1 MKGEDRTNKQFEDEL
16 VELVQEISELEIS
29 EVKFKREKEE
39 KEKLLVQLIQSV
51 KMAGVENLA
60 SGIAHEF
67 NNLLQIMKGH
77 AEFAQRTKKAEDME
91 EALDIVLKASDK
103 IENLIKD
110 LLAFSRKESFE
121 KVLCDITEPL
131 ESVLS
136 LTEEEFK
143 KHNIEIVRKY
153 EKISAVEVN
162 KVEMQRVFLN
172 MVTNARDAMLPMGG
186 NLEVGVKQAGENVE
200 VRFTDTGKGIKDANL
215 RRVFEP
221 FYTTHVEV
229 EEDSW
234 LKGIG
239 LGLSVSYRIVKR
251 HGGMIE
257 VESEIGKGTT
267 FTVKL
272 PAKGDRTEEK
282 REERKE
288 MAKPESKN
296 ILIVDDEEEIC
307 KMFTKWLS
315 LDGHRVKSALTG
327 RDAVDLIKKDSFN
340 VVFLDVVM
348 PGVPSIEVLEEIKNI
363 SPETKVVMITGKL
376 MDKDLLSDLMQK
388 GAIGYLQK
396 PFKIEDIKQI
406 IG

>member
-1 MKGEDRTNKQFEDEL
+1 MQPQVMNLNDTVHSVAKMLERLIGE
-16 VELVQEISELEIS
+16 
-29 EVKFKREKEE
+29 
-39 KEKLLVQLIQSV
+39 
-51 KMAGVENLA
+51 
-60 SGIAHEF
+60 
-67 NNLLQIMKGH
+67 
-77 AEFAQRTKKAEDME
+77 
-91 EALDIVLKASDK
+91 
-103 IENLIKD
+103 
-110 LLAFSRKESFE
+110 
-121 KVLCDITEPL
+121 
-131 ESVLS
+131 
-136 LTEEEFK
+136 
-143 KHNIEIVRKY
+143 NIE
-153 EKISAVEVN
+153 
-162 KVEMQRVFLN
+162 LN
-172 MVTNARDAMLPMGG
+172 VIAESNLWEINMDPSQAEQVIINLVTNARDAMLPMGG
-186 NLEVGVKQAGENVE
+186 NLEVGVGQAGGNVE
-200 VRFTDTGKGIKDANL
+200 VKFTDTGRGIKEANL

-272 PAKGDRTEEK
+272 PAKGERAEEK

-315 LDGHRVKSALTG
+315 LDGHRVKYALTG
-327 RDAVDLIKKDSFN
+327 RDAVDLVKKDGFN
-340 VVFLDVVM
+340 VVFLDIVM
-348 PGVPSIEVLEEIKNI
+348 PGVPSIDVLEEIKKI

-376 MDKDLLSDLMQK
+376 MDKDLLGELMQK
-388 GAIGYLQK
+388 GAVGYLQK
-396 PFKIEDIKQI
+396 PFKIEDIKEI
-406 IG
+406 LG

>member
-1 MKGEDRTNKQFEDEL
+1 MKAKDTTNKKFEEEL

-29 EVKFKREKEE
+29 EVKLKREKEE

-91 EALDIVLKASDK
+91 EAIDIVIKASYK

-143 KHNIEIVRKY
+143 KYNIEIVRKY
-153 EKISAVEVN
+153 EKTSAVEVN

-172 MVTNARDAMLPMGG
+172 MVNNARDAMLPKGG
-186 NLEVGVKQAGENVE
+186 NLEVGVRQVGENVE
-200 VRFTDTGKGIKDANL
+200 VRFTDTGKGIKEANL

-221 FYTTHVEV
+221 FYTTQVEV
-229 EEDSW
+229 EKDSW

-239 LGLSVSYRIVKR
+239 LSLSVSYRIVKR

-272 PAKGDRTEEK
+272 PRNGDRTEEK

-307 KMFTKWLS
+307 KMFTKWLR
-315 LDGHRVKSALTG
+315 LDGHGVKYALTG

-376 MDKDLLSDLMQK
+376 MDKDSLSDLIQK

-396 PFKIEDIKQI
+396 PFKIEDIKEI
-406 IG
+406 LG

>member
-1 MKGEDRTNKQFEDEL
+1 MKAKDTTNKKFEEEL

-29 EVKFKREKEE
+29 EVKLKREKEE

-91 EALDIVLKASDK
+91 EAIDIVIKASYK

-143 KHNIEIVRKY
+143 KYNIEIVRKY
-153 EKISAVEVN
+153 EKTSAVEVN

-172 MVTNARDAMLPMGG
+172 MVNNARDAMLPMGG

-200 VRFTDTGKGIKDANL
+200 VRFTDTGKGIKEANL

-221 FYTTHVEV
+221 FYTTQVEV
-229 EEDSW
+229 EKDSW

-239 LGLSVSYRIVKR
+239 LSLSVSYRIVKR

-272 PAKGDRTEEK
+272 PAKGEKAEEK

-307 KMFTKWLS
+307 KMFTKWLR
-315 LDGHRVKSALTG
+315 LDGHGVKYALTG

-376 MDKDLLSDLMQK
+376 MDKDLLSDLIQK

-396 PFKIEDIKQI
+396 PFKIEDIKEI
-406 IG
+406 LG

>member
-1 MKGEDRTNKQFEDEL
+1 MKDDDRTNKQFEEEL

-29 EVKFKREKEE
+29 EVKLKREKEE

-91 EALDIVLKASDK
+91 EALDIVLKASYK

-136 LTEEEFK
+136 LTEEQFK
-143 KHNIEIVRKY
+143 EHNIEVDRKY
-153 EKISAVEVN
+153 EKTSAVEVN

-229 EEDSW
+229 EKDSW
-234 LKGIG
+234 IKGIG

-272 PAKGDRTEEK
+272 PAMGERAEGK

-315 LDGHRVKSALTG
+315 LDGHRVKYALTG
-327 RDAVDLIKKDSFN
+327 RDAVDLAKKDSFN

-376 MDKDLLSDLMQK
+376 MDKDSLSDLMQK

-396 PFKIEDIKQI
+396 PFKIEDIKEI